1 MFFFI
6 FKGLLSKQIKQ
17 IFLGGESISLGAT
30 GWIPGYA
37 LVKYDLTKGIL

>member
-30 GWIPGYA
+30 GWIP
-37 LVKYDLTKGIL
+37 LDMLWLNMI